1 MINNFQ
7 DKLLEIVMDDNNNKD
22 ENVEKVMWLTT
33 ALLEKGKIIEIM
45 KNNIDDKNKEL
56 FIIKK
61 KETVYVNVQKYMYPN
76 KNKENS
82 QEKVMLRNKVMKKMP
97 KNGRK

>member
-82 QEKVMLRNKVMKKMP
+82 QEKIMLRNKVMKKMP

>member
-1 MINNFQ
+1 
-7 DKLLEIVMDDNNNKD
+7 MDDNNNKD